1 MTNFPNSIAVSQV
14 VCTNIFSVK
23 NPAGHVRLYWEEA
36 TLVFVC
42 PKIIKQKFLRFLRYG
57 VDLVRCRQGR
67 GPVSWT
73 IESLIHILFLAN
85 LLHMSQMF
93 SYCAA
98 STLPPFRGE
107 KIYCCF
113 GTIPLKSKR

>member
-1 MTNFPNSIAVSQV
+1 MIQMEFQRIQLHLS
-14 VCTNIFSVK
+14 
-23 NPAGHVRLYWEEA
+23 
-36 TLVFVC
+36 
-42 PKIIKQKFLRFLRYG
+42 KQDMYVYIGKKPLWQR
-57 VDLVRCRQGR
+57 R
-67 GPVSWT
+67 GAVSWT

-113 GTIPLKSKR
+113 GTIPLKSKRNFRECSFTYPSM